1 MLAERLQA
9 KFGRDFHTD
18 GKKEYLTDGVPFDP
32 PRLHLGDRGGDSY
45 RNSKQGY
52 VKSIHSPSIVMSTA
66 DRGSIPTVRSKIVF
80 IAALSSIVNGLEF
93 PIGITNCGIQSW
105 IQSPPKRAVT
115 MNQGTTEIM
124 LALGLAE
131 HMVGTAYLDDF
142 IWSELEAEYKMIPV
156 IAKEYPTINEL
167 LSVEPDF
174 VYASYSSAFAT
185 TSVNYTQGLPIEI
198 LGEDGQ
204 CDLVTEESL
213 EKDGSHCR
221 AELHKA
227 GIQTYLQKPACEL
240 IEHRPAGGAADTITT
255 LMNEIWDIAR

>member
-1 MLAERLQA
+1 MTSAHHTHYHHHHTPHGAAIGGAGVVDPRCNGCG
-9 KFGRDFHTD
+9 KRHTRDVT
-18 GKKEYLTDGVPFDP
+18 
-32 PRLHLGDRGGDSY
+32 
-45 RNSKQGY
+45 
-52 VKSIHSPSIVMSTA
+52 PSVSL
-66 DRGSIPTVRSKIVF
+66 RGSIPTVRSKIVL
-80 IAALSSIVNGLEF
+80 IAALSSTVNGLEF

-105 IQSPPKRAVT
+105 IQSPPKRAFT

-124 LALGLAE
+124 LALGLAG
-131 HMVGTAYLDDF
+131 HMVGTAYLDDY
-142 IWSELEAEYKMIPV
+142 IWSELEAEYKTIPV
-156 IAKEYPTINEL
+156 IAKEYPTIDEL

-185 TSVNYTQGLPIEI
+185 TSVNYTDGLPIEI

-255 LMNEIWDIAR
+255 LFNEIWDIAR